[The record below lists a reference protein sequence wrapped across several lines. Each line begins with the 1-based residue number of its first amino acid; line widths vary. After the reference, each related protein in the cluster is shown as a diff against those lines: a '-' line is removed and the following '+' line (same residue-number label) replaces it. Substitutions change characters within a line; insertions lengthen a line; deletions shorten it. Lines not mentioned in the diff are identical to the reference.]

1 MPRINRRSFTLA
13 AAAFA
18 GALAAA
24 GPAFSFTGTPLNT
37 GKVFT
42 STNSPGGNELL
53 VFGRDAGGALVL
65 AARAATQGVGTG
77 GSLSSQGAVT
87 LSTDGRF
94 VFVVNAASNSV
105 STFSLDGDSAVLRS
119 VVDSGGLTP
128 TSVAESDGIVY
139 VLNVGGAGNVSGFR
153 NVGGELQPLANGVR
167 PLSAAG
173 GTAPAQV
180 GFGRDVVVVTERAT
194 NRIVTYRLQPGG
206 TLGAPQVTASSGI
219 TPFGFA
225 FDRRD
230 RLVVSEAFGGAVGGS
245 AASSYRFTEQAPATP
260 VLVSGSVPTQQTAA
274 CWVAITPNG
283 HYAFTGNAGHSSISS
298 FRIASGG
305 QLSLIEPAAGITG
318 PNAGVTDLAVSTS
331 GRHLYA
337 LAPRGL
343 LIASYAVAF
352 DGTLTQETSAVGLPA
367 GVAGLAAN

>member
-1 MPRINRRSFTLA
+1 MPHTTRRSFTLA
-13 AAAFA
+13 AAA
-18 GALAAA
+18 LAASLA
-24 GPAFSFTGTPLNT
+24 VPAFGFSGTPLNT

-53 VFGRDAGGALVL
+53 VFGRNASGALVPVT
-65 AARAATQGVGTG
+65 RESTHGVGTG
-77 GSLSSQGAVT
+77 GGLGSQGAVT
-87 LSTDGRF
+87 LSADGRF
-94 VFVVNAASNSV
+94 VFVVNAGSNTV
-105 STFSLDGDSAVLRS
+105 STFSLDGDRAVLRS
-119 VVDSGGLTP
+119 MVDAGGLTP

-139 VLNVGGAGNVSGFR
+139 VLNTGGAGNVAGFR
-153 NVGGELQPLANGVR
+153 NMNGELQPLPNGVR

-180 GFGRDVVVVTERAT
+180 GFGRDVLVVTERAT
-194 NRIVTYRLQPGG
+194 NRIVTYRLNTGG
-206 TLGAPQVTASSGI
+206 TLGAPQATASSGI

-230 RLVVSEAFGGAVGGS
+230 RLVVSEAFGGAAGAS
-245 AASSYRFTEQAPATP
+245 AASSYRFTELAPSTP
-260 VLVSGSVPTQQTAA
+260 VLVSGSVATQQTAA

-283 HYAFTGNAGHSSISS
+283 HYAFTGNAGDSSISS

-305 QLSLIEPAAGITG
+305 QLTLIEAAAGITG

-343 LIASYAVAF
+343 LIASYAVGH
-352 DGTLTQETSAVGLPA
+352 DGTLTQEASAFGLPA
-367 GVAGLAAN
+367 SVAGLAAN

>member
-1 MPRINRRSFTLA
+1 MPRITRRSF
-13 AAAFA
+13 
-18 GALAAA
+18 ALAAA
-24 GPAFSFTGTPLNT
+24 LAASLAAGGPAHAFAGTPLNT

-87 LSTDGRF
+87 LSADGRF

-153 NVGGELQPLANGVR
+153 NMGGELQPLANGVR

-194 NRIVTYRLQPGG
+194 NRIVTYRLEAGG

-230 RLVVSEAFGGAVGGS
+230 RLVVSEAFGGAIGAS
-245 AASSYRFTEQAPATP
+245 AASSYRFTEQTPATP
-260 VLVSGSVPTQQTAA
+260 LLISGSVPTQQTAA

-283 HYAFTGNAGHSSISS
+283 HHAYTGNAGHSSISS

-305 QLSLIEPAAGITG
+305 QLTLIEAAAGITA
-318 PNAGVTDLAVSTS
+318 PDAGVTDLAISAS
-331 GRHLYA
+331 GRRLYA

-343 LIASYAVAF
+343 MIASYVVGY
-352 DGTLTQETSAVGLPA
+352 DGALTQEASALGLSA